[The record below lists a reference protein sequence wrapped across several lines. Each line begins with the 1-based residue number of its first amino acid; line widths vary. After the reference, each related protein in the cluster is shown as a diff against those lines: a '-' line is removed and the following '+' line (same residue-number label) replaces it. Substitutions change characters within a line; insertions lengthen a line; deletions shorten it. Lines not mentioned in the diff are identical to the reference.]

1 MYNSQLSS
9 VREMMSESE
18 HIVPRINNG
27 APGRTATLV
36 SNSERNKHQQGYT
49 RKDKQSAINLVENGR
64 SKQDTKL

>member
-49 RKDKQSAINLVENGR
+49 Q
-64 SKQDTKL
+64 